1 MKRRASICV
10 GVMAMSL
17 SLLLTLPAPAQQK
30 DQPSKSDQAAS
41 ERGELLRTADG
52 KVTISIQRDHQ
63 LTGDTKI
70 TLNGEPASL
79 DDLQPGD
86 MVTVKMGN
94 KNEVLAIN
102 ATRSSTPRR
111 ATDQQTVL
119 GVTLA
124 PSSGAGVL
132 ITEVEP
138 ASPAARAGI
147 RDGDYILSIDGKQVS
162 SPRELSSTIR
172 QMQPG
177 DRVQIVKWRGGQER
191 TVSATLAAQRTAA
204 FRGGF
209 GEATQEQMILE
220 EQRRLG
226 KQNERLEDLI
236 QQLRQDVRQLRDEVQ
251 RSKAKP
257 PPPADVPAATKK
269 EQEGKN

>member
-1 MKRRASICV
+1 
-10 GVMAMSL
+10 
-17 SLLLTLPAPAQQK
+17 
-30 DQPSKSDQAAS
+30 
-41 ERGELLRTADG
+41 
-52 KVTISIQRDHQ
+52 
-63 LTGDTKI
+63 
-70 TLNGEPASL
+70 
-79 DDLQPGD
+79 

-162 SPRELSSTIR
+162 SPRELTSMIR

-177 DRVQIVKWRGGQER
+177 DRVQIVRWRSGREQ
-191 TVSATLAAQRTAA
+191 TVTATLAARRTAA

-209 GEATQEQMILE
+209 GEATVEQIML
-220 EQRRLG
+220 
-226 KQNERLEDLI
+226 ERLEELI
-236 QQLRQDVRQLRDEVQ
+236 QQLRQEVRQLRDEKQ
-251 RSKAKP
+251 RSKAEP
-257 PPPADVPAATKK
+257 LPPAKVPAATKK